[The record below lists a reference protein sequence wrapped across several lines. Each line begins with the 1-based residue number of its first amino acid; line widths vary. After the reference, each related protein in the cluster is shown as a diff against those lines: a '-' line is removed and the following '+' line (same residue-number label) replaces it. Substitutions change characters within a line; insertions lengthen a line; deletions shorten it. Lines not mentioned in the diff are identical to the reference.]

1 MELGTRKLPTA
12 PTNHELYS
20 FLLANGILNMEC
32 EMVHAMRNAMS
43 SAQTIRVLLF
53 FILCEHSA

>member
-20 FLLANGILNMEC
+20 FPLTNGIQNMEC
-32 EMVHAMRNAMS
+32 EKVHAMRNAMG

-53 FILCEHSA
+53 FIFCEPLA